1 MNGRPVAAAPRGG
14 SSAYSSRIRLLI
26 KHGCADCYLEAG
38 MLREGSQASKGRA
51 GGVVKSS
58 DERIPHAGW
67 IHERRLKARYL
78 TCSQRADA
86 PCGVAAKASRAAVLP
101 KMIDDFA
108 ARAGKTA

>member
-1 MNGRPVAAAPRGG
+1 
-14 SSAYSSRIRLLI
+14 
-26 KHGCADCYLEAG
+26 

-51 GGVVKSS
+51 GVVKSS

-108 ARAGKTA
+108 ARTGKTA

>member
-1 MNGRPVAAAPRGG
+1 MLLRLVVAHRHTAAVSGF
-14 SSAYSSRIRLLI
+14 LLSMAVS
-26 KHGCADCYLEAG
+26 ADCYLEAG
-38 MLREGSQASKGRA
+38 MLREGSQGRA
-51 GGVVKSS
+51 GVVQSG

-78 TCSQRADA
+78 RCSQRADA

-101 KMIDDFA
+101 KMIDDIA

>member
-1 MNGRPVAAAPRGG
+1 MLLRLVVAHRHTAAVSGF
-14 SSAYSSRIRLLI
+14 LLSMAVS
-26 KHGCADCYLEAG
+26 ADCHLEAG